1 MVVDTALIQMKI
13 SNYKTMDGMKLKD
26 IQKIVDEVFPK
37 IENYYGY
44 SNHFPEV
51 TPYIE
56 YETSIYGRMS
66 GEEDDG
72 SMGEESPDAEFDR
85 IDNSIVIY
93 YPKMKSK
100 KHIVETLVHEYQHY
114 LQSPSWMT
122 RYYNMGFRY
131 DNHPYEIAATNEE
144 KNYKL
149 FI

>member
-1 MVVDTALIQMKI
+1 
-13 SNYKTMDGMKLKD
+13 MKLKD

-37 IENYYGY
+37 LEKHYGY
-44 SNHFPEV
+44 SKHFPDT

-56 YETSIYGRMS
+56 YETSIYGRLS

-72 SMGEESPDAEFDR
+72 EMGEETPDAEFDR

-100 KHIVETLVHEYQHY
+100 RHIVETLVHEYQHY

-122 RYYNMGFRY
+122 RYYNMTDCLTLHYILNFS
-131 DNHPYEIAATNEE
+131 
-144 KNYKL
+144 
-149 FI
+149 